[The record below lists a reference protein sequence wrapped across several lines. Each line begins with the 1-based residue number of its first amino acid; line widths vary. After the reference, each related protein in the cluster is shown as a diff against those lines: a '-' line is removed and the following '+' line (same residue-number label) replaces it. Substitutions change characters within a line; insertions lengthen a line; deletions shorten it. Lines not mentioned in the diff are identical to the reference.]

1 MRSDVTL
8 YIVAAFFFILAITST
23 FLFTDMTQIF
33 WIVLSTTLG
42 IILIGAGYSQRPIAK
57 KPIKTLLPTTDA
69 STPTDSITQEVQVE
83 EVQVEEVQVEE
94 VQVEEVQVEAFSFT
108 ESVSVETPQTVEDTP
123 EESEAISEE
132 STLPSA
138 QEGQVSTVTAQDN
151 AAVSTPVNPE
161 EAKAEAPLTSV
172 KGVREKRAAQLN
184 ALGIYTVKELSQTPL
199 EVLTKNLKP
208 ISQKQAADL
217 IEAAK
222 QRLGQA

>member
-8 YIVAAFFFILAITST
+8 YIVAAFFFILAITSA

-42 IILIGAGYSQRPIAK
+42 GTFIGAGYSQRPVAR
-57 KPIKTLLPTTDA
+57 KPIKTVLLTTTDV
-69 STPTDSITQEVQVE
+69 STTTDSIAQEASVE
-83 EVQVEEVQVEE
+83 EASV
-94 VQVEEVQVEAFSFT
+94 T
-108 ESVSVETPQTVEDTP
+108 ESVSLETPQTVDIIT
-123 EESEAISEE
+123 EEPGVISEE
-132 STLPSA
+132 STLPSV
-138 QEGQVSTVTAQDN
+138 QEEQVSTATTQDN
-151 AAVSTPVNPE
+151 DTVSTPVNPE
-161 EAKAEAPLTSV
+161 EAKDELPLTSV

-184 ALGIYTVKELSQTPL
+184 ALGIYTVKELSQTTL

-222 QRLGQA
+222 QQLNQA

>member
-69 STPTDSITQEVQVE
+69 STPTDSITQ
-83 EVQVEEVQVEE
+83 E

-222 QRLGQA
+222 QQLGQA